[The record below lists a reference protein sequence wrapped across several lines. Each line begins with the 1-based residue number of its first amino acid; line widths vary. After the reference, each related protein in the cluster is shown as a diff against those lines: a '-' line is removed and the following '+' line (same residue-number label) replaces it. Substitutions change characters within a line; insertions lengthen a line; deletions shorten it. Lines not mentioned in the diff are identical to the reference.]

1 LAVFFF
7 FLTWFEC
14 SELIQFDSSNFH
26 QEFDLWFY
34 WIVGQLTLSSLSFEI
49 WKSTFWWNRS
59 PFCTNAEIWNM
70 LLEFDAV
77 AGFKMWSDDAS
88 RLIWFLLMV
97 GSVGLLITIAVWN
110 FGCIGLVVLSGLGSC
125 RTHPV
130 CLSVCQCASRVI
142 SSEQFTC
149 LYWTFSKATVSVWR
163 RICLHRGAHMCAH
176 RRRRDE
182 ILPLR
187 KWDSERSRP
196 RRLRVPVRPARARDR
211 RTGRAGHLV
220 TAVAKT
226 RAATAT
232 RRSWPICRLP

>member
-1 LAVFFF
+1 MSFSAFNMFFSCSGPWNVQ
-7 FLTWFEC
+7 LDSVWFIEFSSGIWSLVLLDCGTAC
-14 SELIQFDSSNFH
+14 SVCIIFWDSKI
-26 QEFDLWFY
+26 E
-34 WIVGQLTLSSLSFEI
+34 
-49 WKSTFWWNRS
+49 FWWNRS

-70 LLEFDAV
+70 LLV
-77 AGFKMWSDDAS
+77 LRCRRMMLVG
-88 RLIWFLLMV
+88 LLWFLLMV

-142 SSEQFTC
+142 FSEQFTC
-149 LYWTFSKATVSVWR
+149 LYWTFSKATVSVWC

-196 RRLRVPVRPARARDR
+196 RRLRRCRCRWGRPVPETAEPAGPG
-211 RTGRAGHLV
+211 T
-220 TAVAKT
+220 
-226 RAATAT
+226 
-232 RRSWPICRLP
+232 